1 MSKFVGGRKGS
12 AVNLEKKVDS
22 GVYSLADQ
30 YQGSRLSGW
39 DGGNVATGG
48 IISDYTEPNGDIYR
62 AHIFVSDG
70 TFTVT
75 SVDPNP
81 DYASIDLLVVG
92 GGGSGSGS
100 IQNYWAGA
108 GGGGGGVVEVT
119 DYPVSTSPGSYP
131 ITVGPGGNASA
142 GSPQP
147 TSQSGPGSDTVFTN
161 PSGPLTI
168 TAKGCLL
175 YTSPSPRD

>member
-1 MSKFVGGRKGS
+1 MSKFVGGRKGP
-12 AVNLEKKVDS
+12 AINLEKKVDS
-22 GVYSLADQ
+22 GIYSLADQ

-81 DYASIDLLVVG
+81 IEELL
-92 GGGSGSGS
+92 SN
-100 IQNYWAGA
+100 I
-108 GGGGGGVVEVT
+108 
-119 DYPVSTSPGSYP
+119 
-131 ITVGPGGNASA
+131 
-142 GSPQP
+142 
-147 TSQSGPGSDTVFTN
+147 
-161 PSGPLTI
+161 
-168 TAKGCLL
+168 
-175 YTSPSPRD
+175 R